1 MCGNLPLAFDQLVD
15 PLFERA
21 RTHELVDLHTLALAD
36 AEGPVCRLVLD
47 GGVPPAIKVEDMAG
61 ARQIQSRAAGLQGED
76 EERRAPPPPLKPL
89 HHAGALRAGGATL
102 PGEQRSRP

>member
-1 MCGNLPLAFDQLVD
+1 MCGNRLLAFDQLVD

-21 RTHELVDLHTLALAD
+21 CTHELMDLHALALAD

-61 ARQIQSRAAGLQGED
+61 ARQIQPRAAGLQGED
-76 EERRAPPPPLKPL
+76 EERRAALPPLQPP
-89 HHAGALRAGGATL
+89 HHPGELPAGGGTQDEEAG
-102 PGEQRSRP
+102 P

>member
-1 MCGNLPLAFDQLVD
+1 MCGNRLLAFDQLVD

-21 RTHELVDLHTLALAD
+21 RAHELVDLHALALAD

-61 ARQIQSRAAGLQGED
+61 ARQIQSRAARLQGED
-76 EERRAPPPPLKPL
+76 EERRGGPRPPKTL
-89 HHAGALRAGGATL
+89 HFSGAFRGRGVTT
-102 PGEQRSRP
+102 

>member
-1 MCGNLPLAFDQLVD
+1 MCGNRLLAFDQLVD

-21 RTHELVDLHTLALAD
+21 RAHELVDLHALALAD

-61 ARQIQSRAAGLQGED
+61 ARQIQSRAARLQGEA
-76 EERRAPPPPLKPL
+76 EERRAAPRLLETPRYS
-89 HHAGALRAGGATL
+89 GAVRAVRCSM
-102 PGEQRSRP
+102 PRE

>member
-1 MCGNLPLAFDQLVD
+1 MCGNRLLAFDQLVD

-21 RTHELVDLHTLALAD
+21 RAHELVDLHALALAD

-61 ARQIQSRAAGLQGED
+61 ARQIQSRAARLQGED
-76 EERRAPPPPLKPL
+76 EERRAALLPPQTL
-89 HHAGALRAGGATL
+89 AYSGGVGGRGGT
-102 PGEQRSRP
+102 